1 MLRRSQV
8 CTPRWTSKSVAKWC
22 RLYVTASSPPF
33 RLAIIGSGPAGFYS
47 AYRVMAKRH
56 DAIVDMYEKL
66 PVPFGLVRFGV
77 APDHPE
83 VKNCQDRFTEVAS
96 SPRFNFIG
104 NFDMGK
110 VGLLELR
117 KQYDA
122 ILFAYGASKD
132 RELSVPGEHLQGVY
146 SARAFVGWYNGLPE
160 YASLSPDLQSGD
172 TAVIIGQGNV
182 ALDIARILLS
192 GVERLKTTDIA
203 ANALDTLSSSKV
215 TKVHVIGRRGP
226 LQASFTIKELREL
239 MQLLDIQF
247 KPVPLHL
254 LPGLEQKLPRAQ
266 KRISDLLRNHSNH
279 SSNDNRLSKSMNLDF
294 LQSPMSFNADS
305 DAGNKL
311 ASITLSHNRY
321 KNGNDLFDASAG
333 VESTNE
339 NDTLKTSL
347 AFRSIGYKSEPL
359 PGMQDLGIEFDLRKG
374 TLPNVAG
381 RVVNGGNAIP
391 GLYCAGWVKRG
402 PTGVIATTM
411 EDAFSTAEI
420 IVSDWAGKASGKPGW
435 EALRSRFPHATDWD
449 DWLKI
454 DAAEREMG
462 RAKGKEREK
471 CSSVDQML
479 NILR

>member
-1 MLRRSQV
+1 M
-8 CTPRWTSKSVAKWC
+8 A
-22 RLYVTASSPPF
+22 ASPPF

-47 AYRVMAKRH
+47 AYRVLAKRQ
-56 DAIVDMYEKL
+56 DTTVDMYEKL

-104 NFDMGK
+104 NLDVGK
-110 VGLLELR
+110 EIGLLDLR

-132 RELSVPGEHLQGVY
+132 RELGVPGEYLQGVY

-160 YASLSPDLQSGD
+160 YASLLPELQSGD
-172 TAVIIGQGNV
+172 TAVIVGQGNV

-192 GVERLKTTDIA
+192 GVDRLKTTDIA
-203 ANALDTLSSSKV
+203 ANALDALSSSKV

-239 MQLLDIQF
+239 MQLPDIQF
-247 KPVPLHL
+247 KPIPLHL
-254 LPGLEQKLPRAQ
+254 LPGPEHKLPRAQ
-266 KRISDLLRNHSNH
+266 KRISDLLRSHSKDP
-279 SSNDNRLSKSMNLDF
+279 SNDDRLSKSIELDF

-305 DAGNKL
+305 NASNKL
-311 ASITLSHNRY
+311 ASTTLSHNRY
-321 KNGNDLFDASAG
+321 KNGNDLFDPSAG
-333 VESTNE
+333 VESTNTK
-339 NDTLKTSL
+339 DTLKTSL

-359 PGMQDLGIEFDLRKG
+359 PGMQDLGIEFDMRTG
-374 TLPNVAG
+374 TIPNLAG
-381 RVVNGGNAIP
+381 RVVSGRSAIP

-420 IVSDWAGKASGKPGW
+420 IVSDWEGKASGKPGW
-435 EALRSRFPHATDWD
+435 EALRSKFPYATDWG

-471 CSSVDQML
+471 FSSIDQML
-479 NILR
+479 DVVR